1 MKLDGK
7 VAIVTGGSRGIGRA
21 IATDFL
27 HQGAQVAVL
36 ARTVTE
42 VEKTAAELAY
52 LGRVVGYTCDVS
64 VEGQVSKVHQLVEE
78 ELGPVSVLVNAAG
91 VLGELGP
98 FEETN
103 HQTWW
108 NTMQINLYGTYLWS
122 RAVIHQMIQH
132 RQGKI
137 INLSGAGTSPRAYY
151 SAYAVSKAGVVRLTE
166 PLAWE
171 VQEYNIQVNAIAPG
185 PVNTRMT
192 EEAAQAGLA
201 AGAEELEGAK
211 RLLAEGTQPIKAAD
225 LAIFLACSDSD
236 GITGKLISAV
246 YDNWPEWSEHTDALA
261 NSELYTL
268 RRLDPF
274 TIRKLVPVLNLPLE
288 RS

>member
-7 VAIVTGGSRGIGRA
+7 LAIVTGGSRGIGRA

-27 HQGAQVAVL
+27 NQGAEVAVL
-36 ARTVTE
+36 ARTVAE
-42 VEKTAAELAY
+42 VEQTAAELSS
-52 LGRVVGYTCDVS
+52 LGRVVGYACDVS
-64 VEGQVSKVHQLVEE
+64 VEGQVREVHQLVEE

-137 INLSGAGTSPRAYY
+137 INLSGAGASPRAYY
-151 SAYAVSKAGVVRLTE
+151 NAYAVSKAGVVRLTE
-166 PLAWE
+166 TLAWE
-171 VQEYNIQVNAIAPG
+171 MQKYNIQVNAIAPG

-192 EEAAQAGLA
+192 KEVVQAGLA

-225 LAIFLACSDSD
+225 LAVFLACSDSD

-246 YDNWPEWSEHTDALA
+246 YDNWPEWSEHTDELA
-261 NSELYTL
+261 NSEMYTV

-274 TIRKLVPVLNLPLE
+274 TIRNLAPVMNLPLE

>member
-21 IATDFL
+21 IAPDFL
-27 HQGAQVAVL
+27 NQGAQVAVL

-42 VEKTAAELAY
+42 VEKTAAELSS

-78 ELGPVSVLVNAAG
+78 ELGLVSVLVNAAG

-122 RAVIHQMIQH
+122 RAVIH
-132 RQGKI
+132 
-137 INLSGAGTSPRAYY
+137 
-151 SAYAVSKAGVVRLTE
+151 
-166 PLAWE
+166 
-171 VQEYNIQVNAIAPG
+171 
-185 PVNTRMT
+185 
-192 EEAAQAGLA
+192 
-201 AGAEELEGAK
+201 
-211 RLLAEGTQPIKAAD
+211 
-225 LAIFLACSDSD
+225 
-236 GITGKLISAV
+236 
-246 YDNWPEWSEHTDALA
+246 
-261 NSELYTL
+261 
-268 RRLDPF
+268 
-274 TIRKLVPVLNLPLE
+274 
-288 RS
+288 

>member
-36 ARTVTE
+36 ARTVAE
-42 VEKTAAELAY
+42 VEKTAAELSS
-52 LGRVVGYTCDVS
+52 LGRVVGYACDVS

-98 FEETN
+98 FEDTN

-122 RAVIHQMIQH
+122 RTVIHQMIQH

-137 INLSGAGTSPRAYY
+137 INLSGAGASPRAYY
-151 SAYAVSKAGVVRLTE
+151 NAYAVSKAGVVRLTE
-166 PLAWE
+166 TLAWE
-171 VQEYNIQVNAIAPG
+171 MQEYNIQVNAIAPG

-192 EEAAQAGLA
+192 KEVVQAGLA

-274 TIRKLVPVLNLPLE
+274 TIRKLIPVLNLPLE

>member
-42 VEKTAAELAY
+42 VEKTAAELSS
-52 LGRVVGYTCDVS
+52 LGRVVGYACDVS

-78 ELGPVSVLVNAAG
+78 ELGLVSVLVNAAG

-132 RQGKI
+132 RRGKI

-151 SAYAVSKAGVVRLTE
+151 NAYAVSKAGVVRLTE
-166 PLAWE
+166 TLAWE

-192 EEAAQAGLA
+192 KEVVQAGLA

>member
-27 HQGAQVAVL
+27 NQGAQVAVL
-36 ARTVTE
+36 ARTVAE
-42 VEKTAAELAY
+42 VEKTAAELSS
-52 LGRVVGYTCDVS
+52 LGRVVGYACDVS

-166 PLAWE
+166 TLAWE

-185 PVNTRMT
+185 PGNTRMT
-192 EEAAQAGLA
+192 KEVVQAGLA

-261 NSELYTL
+261 NSELYTV

-274 TIRKLVPVLNLPLE
+274 TIRKLAPVLNLPLE

>member
-1 MKLDGK
+1 MMKLDGK

-42 VEKTAAELAY
+42 VEKTAAELSS
-52 LGRVVGYTCDVS
+52 LGRVVGYACDVS

-98 FEETN
+98 FEDTN

-137 INLSGAGTSPRAYY
+137 INLSG
-151 SAYAVSKAGVVRLTE
+151 
-166 PLAWE
+166 
-171 VQEYNIQVNAIAPG
+171 
-185 PVNTRMT
+185 
-192 EEAAQAGLA
+192 
-201 AGAEELEGAK
+201 
-211 RLLAEGTQPIKAAD
+211 
-225 LAIFLACSDSD
+225 
-236 GITGKLISAV
+236 
-246 YDNWPEWSEHTDALA
+246 
-261 NSELYTL
+261 
-268 RRLDPF
+268 
-274 TIRKLVPVLNLPLE
+274 
-288 RS
+288 